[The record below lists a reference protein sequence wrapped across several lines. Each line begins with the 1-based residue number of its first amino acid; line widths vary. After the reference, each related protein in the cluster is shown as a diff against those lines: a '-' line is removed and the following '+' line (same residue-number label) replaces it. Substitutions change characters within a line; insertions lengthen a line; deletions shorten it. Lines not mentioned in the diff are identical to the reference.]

1 MGRGGSVVR
10 GALGFAVGLAG
21 GLGAAAP
28 ARAQLAVEGGA
39 NDLDIEHFEP
49 RPLGFVGLGRAE
61 TLAGGEWAAGG
72 FLHYAQNPLVLFAD
86 RLQIGEVVR
95 HRLSVDLV
103 GALGIF
109 DWLEVQAVLPFVVF
123 QSGDP
128 DLGTGDLPTA
138 GLRDVRLAA
147 KASALSE
154 ARGAPLGL
162 AVRTEVSLPTGD
174 DTAFLGEGGVTFRPT
189 AVVTKSL
196 PWLWG
201 VHFGANLGAR
211 LRPDT
216 RVGNVTVFDE
226 WDLRAATAV
235 GLPKLAGAR
244 PVAFVELAAR
254 TRLEDPFAESD
265 QTPLIGRLGLRIEW
279 DAASGRRLH
288 ATGGLSGGST
298 RGYGAPDYQLFAGL
312 VFEKFHGDRD
322 GDGFVDEDDA
332 CPDDPEDFDGLEDE
346 DGCPEDDVDGDGVF
360 DVDDACPEDP
370 EDRDG
375 FEDGDGCPDPDN
387 DADGILD
394 ELDAC
399 PDEPEDLDGFD
410 DEDGC
415 PEEDKDLDGI
425 PDQVDECPEEKET
438 INGIDDEDGCPD
450 EGEPEV
456 EVTTEK
462 VTIESKVNFGFDS
475 AEIDPSSH
483 SLLDQVALTIKANPQ
498 LRRVRVEGHTDDR
511 GSEAYNRQLSQ
522 DRAESV
528 VRYLVQRGV
537 SAQRLEAVG
546 YGESRPLVPGTGE
559 AVWSRNRRVEF
570 TILATGPPP

>member
-1 MGRGGSVVR
+1 
-10 GALGFAVGLAG
+10 
-21 GLGAAAP
+21 
-28 ARAQLAVEGGA
+28 
-39 NDLDIEHFEP
+39 
-49 RPLGFVGLGRAE
+49 
-61 TLAGGEWAAGG
+61 
-72 FLHYAQNPLVLFAD
+72 
-86 RLQIGEVVR
+86 
-95 HRLSVDLV
+95 
-103 GALGIF
+103 
-109 DWLEVQAVLPFVVF
+109 
-123 QSGDP
+123 
-128 DLGTGDLPTA
+128 
-138 GLRDVRLAA
+138 
-147 KASALSE
+147 
-154 ARGAPLGL
+154 
-162 AVRTEVSLPTGD
+162 
-174 DTAFLGEGGVTFRPT
+174 
-189 AVVTKSL
+189 
-196 PWLWG
+196 
-201 VHFGANLGAR
+201 
-211 LRPDT
+211 
-216 RVGNVTVFDE
+216 
-226 WDLRAATAV
+226 
-235 GLPKLAGAR
+235 
-244 PVAFVELAAR
+244 
-254 TRLEDPFAESD
+254 
-265 QTPLIGRLGLRIEW
+265 
-279 DAASGRRLH
+279 
-288 ATGGLSGGST
+288 LSGGST